1 MSNAPPKCGSASGS
15 PCSNCCLATSVMFS
29 GGVAAGSEDVM
40 AALTGIL
47 SAEGSTVETSML
59 HQ

>member
-1 MSNAPPKCGSASGS
+1 MLLQSVDLLVVV
-15 PCSNCCLATSVMFS
+15 LAVTAAWLSVMFS